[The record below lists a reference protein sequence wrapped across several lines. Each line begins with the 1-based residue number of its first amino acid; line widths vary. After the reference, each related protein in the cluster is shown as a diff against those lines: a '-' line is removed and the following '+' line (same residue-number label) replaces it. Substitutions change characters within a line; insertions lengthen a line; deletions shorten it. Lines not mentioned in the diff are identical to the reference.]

1 MIYFPN
7 TWEESIIT
15 VMERQNT
22 KRAIQ
27 VCHVDIYCEKKY
39 RFPLLIFV
47 IEKFNTCTAVVSRK
61 SVLNSKIQ
69 ASTYSNFSV

>member
-27 VCHVDIYCEKKY
+27 VCHADIYCEKKY

-47 IEKFNTCTAVVSRK
+47 IEKCNTCIAVVSRK

-69 ASTYSNFSV
+69 ASTYSDFSV